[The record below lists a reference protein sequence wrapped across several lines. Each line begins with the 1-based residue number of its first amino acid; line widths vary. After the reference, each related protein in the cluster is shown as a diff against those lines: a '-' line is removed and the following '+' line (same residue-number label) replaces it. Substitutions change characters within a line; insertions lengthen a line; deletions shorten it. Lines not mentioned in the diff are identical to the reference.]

1 MCCKF
6 FFQDFKMILISN
18 LLKEKVT
25 DVTHSKYAF
34 SINEFFSLKC
44 FSNISF
50 TVETQK
56 LLPLLTM
63 YPQISI
69 ELPF

>member
-1 MCCKF
+1 
-6 FFQDFKMILISN
+6 MILISN

-25 DVTHSKYAF
+25 KVTHSKYAF
-34 SINEFFSLKC
+34 SIKGFFSLKS

-50 TVETQK
+50 SVDTQK

-69 ELPF
+69 KLPF